1 MFESILIMKNQK
13 YRNMQNRNFSA
24 GPVVKT
30 SLPRVTGS
38 ILGQGTKISHA
49 KSPKKKTK

>member
-30 SLPRVTGS
+30 SPRENST
-38 ILGQGTKISHA
+38 THISRR
-49 KSPKKKTK
+49 